1 MDDAQITLTRRRA
14 IQAGGAVTAA
24 LLLELHTG
32 RAFAASPALSLTSDA
47 GAPGYLRRS
56 TYAGLSGSDFT
67 AVGDSATLALA
78 AVDDLDDPSLTG
90 ADDAFRLALV
100 ASGSDPLAQ
109 GVYTLSHPEIGQFD
123 AFVVPVGPG
132 GSTTTYEMIVNRSV
146 IVPNMDGPPAAPQQS
161 ATAGGSTPAGPASVA
176 GGSPAASSTGAAVT
190 ATAVPTPSP
199 RHPGASQALTRR
211 VTVRRH
217 AHGAEVDVVL
227 AQGPAVRSL
236 YVRLR
241 RGAHHYSA
249 RTNDVNG
256 ARTRVLLPATHRLA
270 AGRYELTITVV
281 RFDGG
286 VATADLA
293 VTLP

>member
-1 MDDAQITLTRRRA
+1 MDDAEITLTRRRA

-32 RAFAASPALSLTSDA
+32 RALAASPALSRTSDT

-56 TYAGLSGSDFT
+56 TYAGLSSGDFT
-67 AVGDSATLALA
+67 AVGDSATLALT
-78 AVDDLDDPSLTG
+78 AVGDLDDPTLAG

-123 AFVVPVGPG
+123 AFVVPVGPA
-132 GSTTTYEMIVNRSV
+132 GSNTDYELIVNRSV
-146 IVPNMDGPPAAPQQS
+146 IVPNMDGPPGAPQQS
-161 ATAGGSTPAGPASVA
+161 ATGTGSTPPAPASVA
-176 GGSPAASSTGAAVT
+176 GGSGPAPSAGPAVT
-190 ATAVPTPSP
+190 ATAAPAPSP

-217 AHGAEVDVVL
+217 AHGAEVDVML
-227 AQGPAVRSL
+227 AQGPPVRSL

-256 ARTRVLLPATHRLA
+256 ARTRVLLPATRRLA

-286 VATADLA
+286 VATADLT